1 MKYELSIEL
10 NLPLNDVADAFA
22 DPNQLADWQRGFVSI
37 EHVEGEMGKE
47 GAKSEIKYL
56 MGKRAVDMVE
66 TITKND
72 LPSSFSAI
80 YQAKGVWNL
89 QENTFSEI
97 SETNTRWT
105 SRSEF
110 VIIPLSCF
118 VADFINAKL
127 LSLLVHLFNLM
138 LIRLYDK
145 KLPYDMGRSRLE
157 FLLPV
162 NNPLGAC
169 KHFF

>member
-72 LPSSFSAI
+72 LPRSFSAI

-110 VIIPLSCF
+110 VMQSFPL
-118 VADFINAKL
+118 KL
-127 LSLLVHLFNLM
+127 LAFLM
-138 LIRLYDK
+138 PKMFKKQSYQFMTDFKAWVEDVESVRL
-145 KLPYDMGRSRLE
+145 
-157 FLLPV
+157 
-162 NNPLGAC
+162 
-169 KHFF
+169 